1 MTRTRSHPKPLETE
15 SSLDTR
21 ARLIDAAGEEFAEHG
36 FAKATVRDI
45 CARAGANI
53 AAVNYHFR
61 DKETLYLETLRH
73 AHRYSITHYPHDG
86 GLHADAPASDRLRAF
101 VRAFLAKML
110 DAKRPRWHGRLISRE
125 MTEPTPAFSLLL
137 EEGVRPQFGAL
148 CAIVREL
155 APSIKDVQIEAG
167 AASVI
172 GQALHYHHCNL
183 MIKRLYAERKDGF
196 PFDLEFLTDHITEFS
211 LSAFEGLER
220 KARMNGARQSHRRPN
235 KQRVRESK
243 GRNR

>member
-1 MTRTRSHPKPLETE
+1 MTRARSQPRSPTRPPAGGSSKPPEVE
-15 SSLDTR
+15 SSPDTR

-73 AHRYSITHYPHDG
+73 AHRYSIEHYPHHG
-86 GLHADAPASDRLRAF
+86 GLTPDADAKDKLRAF

-110 DAKRPRWHGRLISRE
+110 DTQRPKWHGRVISRE
-125 MTEPTPAFSLLL
+125 MTEPTPALTLLI
-137 EEGVRPQFGAL
+137 EEGVRPQFAAL
-148 CAIVREL
+148 SAIVREL
-155 APSIKDVQIEAG
+155 APSIKGDELEAC

-172 GQALHYHHCNL
+172 GQALHYHHCNS
-183 MIKRLYAERKDGF
+183 MIKRLYTERKDGF
-196 PFDLEFLTDHITEFS
+196 PFDLEFLTEHITRFS
-211 LSAFEGLER
+211 LAAFEGLESR
-220 KARMNGARQSHRRPN
+220 ARERSKNRR
-235 KQRVRESK
+235 SK
-243 GRNR
+243 HT

>member
-1 MTRTRSHPKPLETE
+1 MTRTRTQPKPASPPLARKTGKSPDVE
-15 SSLDTR
+15 SSPDTR

-73 AHRYSITHYPHDG
+73 AHRYSIEHYPHHG
-86 GLHADAPASDRLRAF
+86 GLKPDAPAKDKLRAF

-110 DAKRPRWHGRLISRE
+110 DCKRPKWHGRLISRE
-125 MTEPTPAFSLLL
+125 MTEPTPALTLLI

-155 APSIKDVQIEAG
+155 APSVKGDEMEAC

-172 GQALHYHHCNL
+172 GQALHYHHCNS
-183 MIKRLYAERKDGF
+183 MIKRLYTERKDGF
-196 PFDLEFLTDHITEFS
+196 PFDLEFLTDHITRFS
-211 LSAFEGLER
+211 LAAFDGLER
-220 KARMNGARQSHRRPN
+220 GAREKNKNRRTN
-235 KQRVRESK
+235 NS
-243 GRNR
+243 

>member
-1 MTRTRSHPKPLETE
+1 MYRALRQPRSAE
-15 SSLDTR
+15 SQASLDTR
-21 ARLIDAAGEEFAEHG
+21 ARLIEAAGEEFAEHG

-45 CARAGANI
+45 CARAAANI

-73 AHRYSITHYPHDG
+73 AHRYSIEHYPHHG
-86 GLHADAPASDRLRAF
+86 GLAPDAPARDRLRVF

-110 DAKRPRWHGRLISRE
+110 DADRPKWHGRLISRE
-125 MTEPTPAFSLLL
+125 MTEPTPALTLII
-137 EEGVRPQFGAL
+137 EEGVRPQFAAL

-155 APSIKDVQIEAG
+155 APSLKGEALEAS

-172 GQALHYHHCNL
+172 GQALHYHHCNS

-196 PFDLEFLTDHITEFS
+196 PFDLEFLTDHITRFS
-211 LSAFEGLER
+211 LAAFEGIER
-220 KARMNGARQSHRRPN
+220 AANEKSKNRR
-235 KQRVRESK
+235 
-243 GRNR
+243 GRN

>member
-1 MTRTRSHPKPLETE
+1 LPRPAAKPVDVE
-15 SSLDTR
+15 SSPDTR
-21 ARLIDAAGEEFAEHG
+21 ARLIEAAGEEFAEHG

-45 CARAGANI
+45 CSRADANI

-73 AHRYSITHYPHDG
+73 AHRYSIEHYPHDG
-86 GLHADAPASDRLRAF
+86 GLKADAAPKDKLRAF

-110 DAKRPRWHGRLISRE
+110 DAKRPKWHGRVISRE
-125 MTEPTPAFSLLL
+125 MTEPTPALTLLI

-155 APSIKDVQIEAG
+155 APSLKGDEIEAC

-172 GQALHYHHCNL
+172 GQALHYHHCNS
-183 MIKRLYAERKDGF
+183 MIKRLYTERKDGF
-196 PFDLEFLTDHITEFS
+196 PFDLEFLTDHITHFS
-211 LSAFEGLER
+211 LAAFDGLER
-220 KARMNGARQSHRRPN
+220 VAREKGKNRRV
-235 KQRVRESK
+235 KH
-243 GRNR
+243 G